1 MTQTSVPTE
10 PQAEA
15 SAGARTASRVAAV
28 ASVLFGVSF
37 FWTVAS
43 VNVPHQ
49 ATDAELLEWWGKD
62 ANVTS
67 GMVSLLFAVF
77 TAVLF
82 AVVTNHVLLL
92 AGERSCSWAAF
103 ARSMAA
109 AFTAT
114 LLVSAALRGV
124 IGHLVKVE
132 DGPLP
137 GIDVLRYTTALNYT
151 VLAMVVMATFALT
164 SIALGAEGSAAG
176 SWPGGRAMSGS
187 QLPAPSCSRRP
198 PDSSA
203 RTRCRLRSSGRCP
216 PLLRSGPMLASRRP
230 SFQSPGPTS
239 RQRSDAAPDH
249 HPGRRHEHDA
259 QDENRHRVGAG
270 VGRACR
276 GLRYPRRRTP
286 RAGEHTPSASPTS
299 PSQSVADPPADVSP
313 LVGTWERTQTC
324 AELVAVLTDNGMER
338 SILQSLAGDGWIP
351 GVTKPGQIEDPG
363 NPCEDAVSRST
374 PTSSP
379 PTESSVPSMP
389 LAIRSTTG
397 PTHSVART
405 RWSWVA

>member
-1 MTQTSVPTE
+1 MTHSVLTE

-15 SAGARTASRVAAV
+15 SAGSRTASRVAAV

-92 AGERSCSWAAF
+92 VGERSRHWAAF

-164 SIALGAEGSAAG
+164 SIALGV
-176 SWPGGRAMSGS
+176 
-187 QLPAPSCSRRP
+187 LV
-198 PDSSA
+198 
-203 RTRCRLRSSGRCP
+203 
-216 PLLRSGPMLASRRP
+216 LRSGILARW
-230 SFQSPGPTS
+230 QGYVGIVLGAIVL
-239 RQRSDAAPDH
+239 AAAA
-249 HPGRRHEHDA
+249 GL
-259 QDENRHRVGAG
+259 VGAYTVPVAILWSLSTAVAIWRHAG
-270 VGRACR
+270 VA
-276 GLRYPRRRTP
+276 TP
-286 RAGEHTPSASPTS
+286 E
-299 PSQSVADPPADVSP
+299 
-313 LVGTWERTQTC
+313 
-324 AELVAVLTDNGMER
+324 
-338 SILQSLAGDGWIP
+338 
-351 GVTKPGQIEDPG
+351 
-363 NPCEDAVSRST
+363 
-374 PTSSP
+374 
-379 PTESSVPSMP
+379 VP
-389 LAIRSTTG
+389 
-397 PTHSVART
+397 VARADE
-405 RWSWVA
+405 SAAV